1 MSVVLSINSVETGH
15 SRNGS
20 KRSRGFSFRS
30 RDGLR
35 FISERVKHDSAL
47 SYKGTYGNTDL
58 LSDQLLNA
66 SVCTF
71 SVTISSFFSPLSM
84 MFSQRICARR
94 DSGPLAGFPVGACR
108 LRVDVLHQAIEGKH
122 RHYSSP
128 FGA

>member
-1 MSVVLSINSVETGH
+1 MIAPLAT
-15 SRNGS
+15 
-20 KRSRGFSFRS
+20 
-30 RDGLR
+30 
-35 FISERVKHDSAL
+35 
-47 SYKGTYGNTDL
+47 KGTYGNTDL

-94 DSGPLAGFPVGACR
+94 DSGLAGFPVGACR
-108 LRVDVLHQAIEGKH
+108 LRVDVLQAIEGKH